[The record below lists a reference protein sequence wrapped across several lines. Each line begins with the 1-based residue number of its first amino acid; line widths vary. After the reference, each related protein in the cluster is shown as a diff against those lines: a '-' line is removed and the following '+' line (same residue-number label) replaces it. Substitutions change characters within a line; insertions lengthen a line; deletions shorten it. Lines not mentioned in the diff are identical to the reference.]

1 MNGKRSLVA
10 GILKV
15 RNVTPGLQLMG
26 KSKFMIKLEV
36 GHLAPRVIGALL
48 TPHAT
53 YWCPTAEFTGP
64 PCRQLVHGMAA
75 QAQWQ
80 QAPIILRYSPIQM
93 YDAAALRRHPSSPG
107 SNGAVNYWFFGSN
120 CDTPAA
126 ARSLGLHMWNA
137 KKAAESI
144 GADAGANP
152 IFTGLAR
159 EVNGIIRYPL
169 YYLSPPTLQTEEQH
183 DEVTRRFEEDD
194 HSGTLETTGFV
205 AGGLSIWKRGAEA
218 EGVPA
223 YPVHSQYY
231 FHVIGRSVTSLCM
244 HPHPVPYMHLT
255 AIPITKTPR
264 VHLLATA
271 IKDDIRIA
279 LKISGVHTRVASLMQ
294 DASYAAC
301 NAAAPRNVHAINSTS
316 AENLLDW

>member
-1 MNGKRSLVA
+1 
-10 GILKV
+10 
-15 RNVTPGLQLMG
+15 
-26 KSKFMIKLEV
+26 
-36 GHLAPRVIGALL
+36 
-48 TPHAT
+48 
-53 YWCPTAEFTGP
+53 
-64 PCRQLVHGMAA
+64 MAA

-80 QAPIILRYSPIQM
+80 QAPIILRYNPIQM

-205 AGGLSIWKRGAEA
+205 AGGLSIWKKW
-218 EGVPA
+218 A
-223 YPVHSQYY
+223 YPAHSQYY
-231 FHVIGRSVTSLCM
+231 FHVIGRSVASLCM
-244 HPHPVPYMHLT
+244 HPRTLHAPSPRALHAPHRHPNHLNTQGPLTGNRYQGRHPHCPQDQRGAHQGGVPDAGRVVCSMQCCCAAQRACHQQHVSRKPTGLVSRFLLT
-255 AIPITKTPR
+255 HAP
-264 VHLLATA
+264 VQ
-271 IKDDIRIA
+271 
-279 LKISGVHTRVASLMQ
+279 GVGLPARPNTH
-294 DASYAAC
+294 
-301 NAAAPRNVHAINSTS
+301 
-316 AENLLDW
+316 